1 MGNLIKAILV
11 LLGLSLFAATE
22 AVAQY
27 ASPSFNPAVLNENP
41 AAIAW
46 REKSSL
52 VIGQENQS
60 VTEGN
65 PKTAETK
72 GQTSSAIFGLAGD
85 LEIGVRTGLEILSQ
99 NQVNETT
106 YDNGSPDSYQF
117 SALIKTGAA
126 AIGPFSVGFT
136 DAGEVSMA
144 RTRTYQDKYNITRQQ
159 QDGKSKDEFSGLSL
173 KLGGKDGTNLFL
185 GAYQLKQTIT
195 LNVTQKATSKSDS
208 SWQEGVFDTPEVTQT
223 THGYAIGLRTGKN
236 ENPRYRIELMSEN
249 KPELFQIIDFSYT
262 KSDGTSGIYSGASIS
277 NPKMMK
283 NYFCFEAD
291 ISGLILSLKT
301 TQTTE
306 YSSGSDSDL
315 NLDYGNTT
323 SQENQLLIL
332 MPLFGQYKLN
342 LLGGTSSRKQV
353 YSNGEY
359 KKYEL
364 GKSYAISIAYEL

>member
-52 VIGQENQS
+52 VIVQTNES

-72 GQTSSAIFGLAGD
+72 GQTSGAIFGLAGD

-159 QDGKSKDEFSGLSL
+159 QDGKSKDEFSGLWY
-173 KLGGKDGTNLFL
+173 G
-185 GAYQLKQTIT
+185 
-195 LNVTQKATSKSDS
+195 
-208 SWQEGVFDTPEVTQT
+208 
-223 THGYAIGLRTGKN
+223 
-236 ENPRYRIELMSEN
+236 
-249 KPELFQIIDFSYT
+249 
-262 KSDGTSGIYSGASIS
+262 
-277 NPKMMK
+277 
-283 NYFCFEAD
+283 
-291 ISGLILSLKT
+291 
-301 TQTTE
+301 
-306 YSSGSDSDL
+306 
-315 NLDYGNTT
+315 DYG
-323 SQENQLLIL
+323 SVIICRLL
-332 MPLFGQYKLN
+332 
-342 LLGGTSSRKQV
+342 
-353 YSNGEY
+353 YS
-359 KKYEL
+359 
-364 GKSYAISIAYEL
+364 

>member
-27 ASPSFNPAVLNENP
+27 ASPSFNPAVINLNP

-52 VIGQENQS
+52 VIGQKNES

-185 GAYQLKQTIT
+185 GAYQFKQTIT
-195 LNVTQKATSKSDS
+195 LNATQKTTSKSDS

-249 KPELFQIIDFSYT
+249 KPELFQIVDFSYT
-262 KSDGTSGIYSGASIS
+262 KSDGTSGSASGTFTDA
-277 NPKMMK
+277 KMMK

-342 LLGGTSSRKQV
+342 LHGGTSSSKQV

>member
-27 ASPSFNPAVLNENP
+27 ASPSFNPAVINLNP

-52 VIGQENQS
+52 VIVQTNES

-144 RTRTYQDKYNITRQQ
+144 QTKTTQDKYNITRQQ

-185 GAYQLKQTIT
+185 GAYQFKQTIT
-195 LNVTQKATSKSDS
+195 LNATQKTTSKSDS
-208 SWQEGVFDTPEVTQT
+208 SWEEGVFDTPEVTQT

-249 KPELFQIIDFSYT
+249 KPELFQSVDFSYT
-262 KSDGTSGIYSGASIS
+262 KSDGTSGSVSGAFTDA
-277 NPKMMK
+277 KMMK

-291 ISGLILSLKT
+291 ISGLILSLIT
-301 TQTTE
+301 TQTTY
-306 YSSGSDSDL
+306 YSSGAGESGE
-315 NLDYGNTT
+315 LDYGNTT
-323 SQENQLLIL
+323 SQDNSLTIL
-332 MPLFGQYKLN
+332 VPLFGQYKLH
-342 LLGGTSSRKQV
+342 LLGGTSSNKQV

-364 GKSYAISIAYEL
+364 GKIYSIGIAYEL

>member
-11 LLGLSLFAATE
+11 LLGLSLSGATE
-22 AVAQY
+22 AFAQY
-27 ASPSFNPAVLNENP
+27 ASPSFNPGVLNENP

-52 VIGQENQS
+52 VIVQTNES

-72 GQTSSAIFGLAGD
+72 GQASSAIFGLAGD
-85 LEIGVRTGLEILSQ
+85 LEIGVRTGLEILSE
-99 NQVNETT
+99 NLRNETT
-106 YDNGSPDSYQF
+106 YDNGSPDSFQI
-117 SALIKTGAA
+117 STLIKTGAA
-126 AIGPFSVGFT
+126 AIGPFAVGFT
-136 DAGEVSMA
+136 DAGEMNVA
-144 RTRTYQDKYNITRQQ
+144 QTKTYQNKYSITRQQ
-159 QDGKSKDEFSGLSL
+159 MDGKSKDEFSGLSL
-173 KLGGKDGTNLFL
+173 KFGGKDGTNLFL
-185 GAYQLKQTIT
+185 GAYQLKQTFK
-195 LNVTQKATSKSDS
+195 LNFTQKTTSKSDS
-208 SWQEGVFDTPEVTQT
+208 SWQEGAFNAPEVTQT
-223 THGYAIGLRTGKN
+223 AHGYAIGLRTGKN

-249 KPELFQIIDFSYT
+249 KPGFLRYVDFSYT
-262 KSDGTSGIYSGASIS
+262 KSDGTSGTESGASFS
-277 NPKMMK
+277 SPKMMK

-291 ISGLILSLKT
+291 ISSLILSLIT
-301 TQTTE
+301 TQTTN
-306 YSSGSDSDL
+306 YDSGSDSDL

-342 LLGGTSSRKQV
+342 LQGGTSLSKQV

-364 GKSYAISIAYEL
+364 GKSYGIGIAYEL

>member
-11 LLGLSLFAATE
+11 LLGLSLSGATE
-22 AVAQY
+22 AFAQY
-27 ASPSFNPAVLNENP
+27 ASPSFNPGVLNENP

-52 VIGQENQS
+52 VIGQKNES

-85 LEIGVRTGLEILSQ
+85 LEIGVRTGLEILSS
-99 NQVNETT
+99 NFVNETT
-106 YDNGSPDSYQF
+106 YDNGSPDSFQI

-195 LNVTQKATSKSDS
+195 LNVTQKTTSKSDG
-208 SWQEGVFDTPEVTQT
+208 SWFEGVFDAPEVTET

-249 KPELFQIIDFSYT
+249 KPELFQSVNFSYT
-262 KSDGTSGIYSGASIS
+262 KSDGTSGSMGGASLS
-277 NPKMMK
+277 DPKMMK

-291 ISGLILSLKT
+291 ISGLILSLA
-301 TQTTE
+301 TQQATD
-306 YSSGSDSDL
+306 YDSGSDSDL

-342 LLGGTSSRKQV
+342 LHGGTSLSKQV

-359 KKYEL
+359 KKYDL
-364 GKSYAISIAYEL
+364 GKSYGIGIAYEL

>member
-1 MGNLIKAILV
+1 MENLIKAILV

-52 VIGQENQS
+52 VIGQANQS

-72 GQTSSAIFGLAGD
+72 GQTSSGIFGLAGD
-85 LEIGVRTGLEILSQ
+85 LEIGVRTGLEILSK

-106 YDNGSPDSYQF
+106 YDNGSPDSFQI
-117 SALIKTGAA
+117 SELIKTGAA

-144 RTRTYQDKYNITRQQ
+144 QTKTDQNKYYIAKQQ
-159 QDGKSKDEFSGLSL
+159 LDGKAKDEFSGLSL

-185 GAYQLKQTIT
+185 GAYQKKRAFK
-195 LNVTQKATSKSDS
+195 LNVTQKSTSKTDS
-208 SWQEGVFDTPEVTQT
+208 SWIEGVFDATEFTET
-223 THGYAIGLRTGKN
+223 TRGYAIGLRSGKSA
-236 ENPRYRIELMSEN
+236 NPRYRIELMSED
-249 KPELFQIIDFSYT
+249 KPELFQSVDYSYT
-262 KSDGTSGIYSGASIS
+262 KSDGTSGSQSGANIS
-277 NPKMMK
+277 NPKTMK

-291 ISGLILSLKT
+291 ISGLILSLIT

-306 YSSGSDSDL
+306 YSSGSDSSL

-323 SQENQLLIL
+323 SQDNALGIL
-332 MPLFGQYKLN
+332 VPLFGQYKLN
-342 LLGGTSSRKQV
+342 LEGGNSSRKQV

-364 GKSYAISIAYEL
+364 GKYYGIGIAYEL

>member
-1 MGNLIKAILV
+1 MGSTI
-11 LLGLSLFAATE
+11 
-22 AVAQY
+22 
-27 ASPSFNPAVLNENP
+27 
-41 AAIAW
+41 
-46 REKSSL
+46 KSSL
-52 VIGQENQS
+52 VIVQTNES

-72 GQTSSAIFGLAGD
+72 GQTSGALFGLAGD

-159 QDGKSKDEFSGLSL
+159 LDGKSKDEFSGLSL
-173 KLGGKDGTNLFL
+173 KFGGKDGTNLFL
-185 GAYQLKQTIT
+185 GAYQLKQTFK
-195 LNVTQKATSKSDS
+195 LNFTQKTTSKSDS
-208 SWQEGVFDTPEVTQT
+208 SWQEGAFDAPEVTQT
-223 THGYAIGLRTGKN
+223 AHGYAIGLRTGKN

-249 KPELFQIIDFSYT
+249 KPELFQSVDFSYT
-262 KSDGTSGIYSGASIS
+262 KSDGTSGSMGGANIS
-277 NPKMMK
+277 DPKMMK

-291 ISGLILSLKT
+291 ISSLILSLTT

-306 YSSGSDSDL
+306 YDSGSDPDL

-342 LLGGTSSRKQV
+342 LHGGTSLSKQV

-359 KKYEL
+359 KIYDL
-364 GKSYAISIAYEL
+364 GKSYGIGIAYEL

>member
-1 MGNLIKAILV
+1 MENPIKAILV

-52 VIGQENQS
+52 VIVQTNES

-65 PKTAETK
+65 HKTAETK
-72 GQTSSAIFGLAGD
+72 GQTSGALFGLAGD

-99 NQVNETT
+99 NRVNETT
-106 YDNGSPDSYQF
+106 YDNGSPDSFQI

-144 RTRTYQDKYNITRQQ
+144 RTFTYQDKYSITRQQ
-159 QDGKSKDEFSGLSL
+159 QDGKSKNEFSGLSL

-185 GAYQLKQTIT
+185 GAYYRKETFKF
-195 LNVTQKATSKSDS
+195 NVTQKTTSKSDG
-208 SWQEGVFDTPEVTQT
+208 SWYEGVYDIPEISET
-223 THGYAIGLRTGKN
+223 TRGYAIGLRTGKN
-236 ENPRYRIELMSEN
+236 ENPRYRIELMIEN
-249 KPELFQIIDFSYT
+249 KPFFLEFIDFSYT
-262 KSDGTSGIYSGASIS
+262 KSDGTSGSVSGATYSSPEVI
-277 NPKMMK
+277 K

-291 ISGLILSLKT
+291 ISGLILSLTT

-306 YSSGSDSDL
+306 DSSGSDPNL

-323 SQENQLLIL
+323 SQDNFLTIL
-332 MPLFGQYKLN
+332 VPLFGQYKLN
-342 LLGGTSSRKQV
+342 LLGGTSLSKQV

-359 KKYEL
+359 KKYQL
-364 GKSYAISIAYEL
+364 GKVYGIGIAYEL

>member
-52 VIGQENQS
+52 FIGQTNGS
-60 VTEGN
+60 VTEGD

-72 GQTSSAIFGLAGD
+72 EQQSMGLLGVAGD
-85 LEIGVRTGLEILSQ
+85 LEIGVRTGLEILSS
-99 NQVNETT
+99 NFVNETT
-106 YDNGSPDSYQF
+106 YDNGSPNSMHGKG
-117 SALIKTGAA
+117 LLKTGAA

-136 DAGEVSMA
+136 DAGEVSLDQ
-144 RTRTYQDKYNITRQQ
+144 TSNTEDKYYITKQQ
-159 QDGKSKDEFSGLSL
+159 FDGKSKDEFSGLSL

-185 GAYQLKQTIT
+185 GAYQRESTLKMNATIKMT
-195 LNVTQKATSKSDS
+195 LKSDS
-208 SWQEGVFDTPEVTQT
+208 SWIEYLFVPPEYTVETR
-223 THGYAIGLRTGKN
+223 GYAIGLRSGKN
-236 ENPRYRIELMSEN
+236 ENPRYRFELMSEEE
-249 KPELFQIIDFSYT
+249 PAVFYYMDYSYT
-262 KSDGTSGIYSGASIS
+262 KSNGDTGVGTVLANYD
-277 NPKMMK
+277 KTVK
-283 NYFCFEAD
+283 NFFIFEAD
-291 ISGLILSLKT
+291 ISGLILSLA
-301 TQTTE
+301 TQQATD
-306 YSSGSDSDL
+306 YDSGSNSDL

-323 SQENQLLIL
+323 SQENQLMIL
-332 MPLFGQYKLN
+332 VPLFGQYKLN
-342 LLGGTSSRKQV
+342 LHGGTSSNKQV

-364 GKSYAISIAYEL
+364 GKSYGIGIAYEL